1 MKLLALAALAAFA
14 VLLGIAHADG
24 PADAIQRELIQ
35 RDRQSAEF
43 SHPAL
48 RSPDAARDQAHLPVR
63 PDERDAQRRER
74 DAEVFSEQQP
84 AAPTP
89 DSRPL
94 PLPGGPG
101 HGVDAIP
108 VQGGGR

>member
-1 MKLLALAALAAFA
+1 MKRFLLAALV
-14 VLLGIAHADG
+14 VLFGTASADE

-48 RSPDAARDQAHLPVR
+48 RNPDAARDQAHLPVR
-63 PDERDAQRRER
+63 PDEREAQRRER
-74 DAEVFSEQQP
+74 DAEVYGERQAP
-84 AAPTP
+84 APAP
-89 DSRPL
+89 DAGPL

-101 HGVDAIP
+101 HGVDPIP

>member
-1 MKLLALAALAAFA
+1 MKRLLLAALVALSGVAT
-14 VLLGIAHADG
+14 ADE

-48 RSPDAARDQAHLPVR
+48 RGLHTARDQAHLPYR
-63 PDERDAQRRER
+63 PDEREMQSRER
-74 DAEVFSEQQP
+74 DAEVFSQHEAP
-84 AAPTP
+84 APAPDGP
-89 DSRPL
+89 PL

-101 HGVDAIP
+101 HGVDPIP
-108 VQGGGR
+108 IQGGRR

>member
-1 MKLLALAALAAFA
+1 MKPFALTALTVLCGIALA
-14 VLLGIAHADG
+14 GE

-48 RSPDAARDQAHLPVR
+48 RGPDAARDQAHLPVR
-63 PDERDAQRRER
+63 PDEREAQRRER
-74 DAEVFSEQQP
+74 DAEVYSERQP
-84 AAPTP
+84 PAPTP
-89 DSRPL
+89 ESPPL

-101 HGVDAIP
+101 HGVDPIP

>member
-1 MKLLALAALAAFA
+1 MKRLALAALAALFGA
-14 VLLGIAHADG
+14 AHADP

-43 SHPAL
+43 AHPGL
-48 RSPDAARDQAHLPVR
+48 RNHDAARDQAHPPIR
-63 PDERDAQRRER
+63 PDERQAQTRER
-74 DAEVFSEQQP
+74 DAEVFNERQAP
-84 AAPTP
+84 APTP

-94 PLPGGPG
+94 ALPGGPG
-101 HGVDAIP
+101 HGVDPIP